1 MQGARRAHIHW
12 PIFNRLGGAKLGEDH
27 RATPQDGM
35 HRHPNAEVFLG
46 QDTRMPANLPPVY
59 HTLEKELRQAKD
71 PQTKLEILEEMLSVM
86 PKHKGTD
93 RLQADVKRRIA
104 KLRAAGGQTKAARRT
119 AWAYRVERQGA
130 GQVLLVGPANAGKSQ
145 LLTVLTNAR
154 PEVAPYP
161 YTTTKPVPGMMRFEN
176 VHIQLVDTP
185 PLGDGAQEWI
195 GSMVRRAAAVVL
207 VLDGASPELLD
218 RADECTRLLAH
229 AGVDPLASPTRP
241 CLVVVNKLDSREAE
255 ENLPLLEEWFQGKAE
270 LLRVSAE
277 SGAGLDALK
286 LAIYQALDVL
296 RVYTKSP
303 HHEPSL
309 EEPVVLPRGSTVE
322 DVAETIHK
330 DIARELR
337 FARIWGSAKFPGQQV
352 PKDYVVQD
360 GDIVELHAVEG
371 TTHG

>member
-1 MQGARRAHIHW
+1 
-12 PIFNRLGGAKLGEDH
+12 
-27 RATPQDGM
+27 
-35 HRHPNAEVFLG
+35 
-46 QDTRMPANLPPVY
+46 MPANLPPVY
-59 HTLEKELRQAKD
+59 HALEKELRGAKD
-71 PQTKLEILEEMLSVM
+71 PQAKLEILEEMLSVM

-93 RLQADVKRRIA
+93 RLQADVKRKISR
-104 KLRAAGGQTKAARRT
+104 LRAGAGQTKAARRA

-145 LLTVLTNAR
+145 LLTALTNAR

-161 YTTTKPVPGMMRFEN
+161 YTTTKPVPGMMTYEN
-176 VHIQLVDTP
+176 VHVQLVDTP

-207 VLDGASPELLD
+207 VFDGASPALLD
-218 RADECTRLLAH
+218 HAEECTRLLAH
-229 AGVDPLASPTRP
+229 AGVDPVGSSTHP
-241 CLVVVNKLDSREAE
+241 CLVVVNKVDLHEAQ
-255 ENLPLLEEWFQGKAE
+255 ENLPLLEEWFHARAQ

-277 SGAGLDALK
+277 SGAGLDVLK
-286 LAIYQALDVL
+286 AAIYEALDVL

-309 EEPVVLPRGSTVE
+309 EEPVVVPRGSTVE
-322 DVAETIHK
+322 VVAETIHK

-360 GDIVELHAVEG
+360 GDIVELHAGESAS
-371 TTHG
+371 HG